1 MESNTHQESGERKKF
16 AETHQFIQYLKG
28 RLVDYVDPV
37 TKERWT
43 GHVAMYYKDTG
54 RIRIDWDNGATTY
67 HDFTVDSRWIFK
79 TVKKGDGDGKKFT

>member
-1 MESNTHQESGERKKF
+1 M
-16 AETHQFIQYLKG
+16 LKE
-28 RLVDYVDPV
+28 RLVDYVDPI

-67 HDFTVDSRWIFK
+67 HDFTSDSKWILK
-79 TVKKGDGDGKKFT
+79 VAIKNKGDGE